1 MSGWIKIYREIA
13 QHWIFQDA
21 EKFKWWIDL
30 LFMAAHED
38 YKTLINGNLV
48 CLKRGQL
55 SVSLSFLAT
64 KWGRSKEKVLNF
76 LKLLESDN
84 MITRKSDRK
93 STTITICNYE
103 SYQDVPEQTPTTEPT
118 EDRPISDQSPT
129 EYKNVEECKED
140 INKHTNSACAREDNF
155 GLKVG
160 VLASE
165 EQYIKRYQQEGLWSD
180 AAMSAHL
187 TIPEVQQI
195 FEEFVVEQ
203 KHNSSRHSDYSDF
216 KRHFLNYLRVKAEM
230 SRKQS
235 NSNSN
240 GNQRK
245 YDDRRGTEV
254 SSSADYTKP
263 L

>member
-1 MSGWIKIYREIA
+1 M
-13 QHWIFQDA
+13 
-21 EKFKWWIDL
+21 
-30 LFMAAHED
+30 
-38 YKTLINGNLV
+38 
-48 CLKRGQL
+48 
-55 SVSLSFLAT
+55 
-64 KWGRSKEKVLNF
+64 
-76 LKLLESDN
+76 
-84 MITRKSDRK
+84 
-93 STTITICNYE
+93 
-103 SYQDVPEQTPTTEPT
+103 P
-118 EDRPISDQSPT
+118 DQSPT
-129 EYKNVEECKED
+129 EYKNVEECKEY
-140 INKHTNSACAREDNF
+140 INKHTNSACAREENF

-187 TIPEVQQI
+187 TIPQVQQI
-195 FEEFVVEQ
+195 FAEFVVEQ

-216 KRHFLNYLRVKAEM
+216 KRHFLNYLRVKAEIL
-230 SRKQS
+230 RKQS

>member
-55 SVSLSFLAT
+55 SVSLSFLAN

-84 MITRKSDRK
+84 MITRNSDRK

-118 EDRPISDQSPT
+118 DVRPISDQSPT
-129 EYKNVEECKED
+129 EYKNVEECKE
-140 INKHTNSACAREDNF
+140 INKLTNSACAREGIMSWDAVREQGYF
-155 GLKVG
+155 DTFKSQGSAIPFSRRVGKTPREVMQLAEIYMATRQLKNKGHKDYNEFVN
-160 VLASE
+160 LF
-165 EQYIKRYQQEGLWSD
+165 LW
-180 AAMSAHL
+180 HVENKKI
-187 TIPEVQQI
+187 TIPAQ
-195 FEEFVVEQ
+195 
-203 KHNSSRHSDYSDF
+203 
-216 KRHFLNYLRVKAEM
+216 LKAEKKVI
-230 SRKQS
+230 SGKDVL
-235 NSNSN
+235 NVY
-240 GNQRK
+240 G
-245 YDDRRGTEV
+245 
-254 SSSADYTKP
+254 
-263 L
+263 